1 MMNSSYGAAQ
11 YHAVRNHGLVTDASP
26 TRLVQIMFE
35 RILSHLGTA
44 KGCME
49 QIIANRPV
57 TQVIA
62 KGTAIGKANRLIAQL
77 NDSLDMERG
86 GHIAQDLRALY
97 LYMLGRLTEANAT
110 NNAAIVSEVSRL
122 VSDVKLG
129 WDQIVTDSR

>member
-1 MMNSSYGAAQ
+1 MMNSSYGAARYQ
-11 YHAVRNHGLVTDASP
+11 AVRNHGLVADASP

-35 RILSHLGTA
+35 RILSHLATA

-49 QIIANRPV
+49 QIVANRPV
-57 TQVIA
+57 AQVIA

-86 GHIAQDLRALY
+86 GQIAQDLRALY
-97 LYMLGRLTEANAT
+97 LYMLTRLTQANAT
-110 NNAAIVSEVSRL
+110 NDGTIVSEVVRL